1 MKRILLDENARL
13 QYELNTCPICGGK
26 HMFCTKDIDALRAR
40 IEVLTKALESSC
52 DEQRE
57 MLWEASGVGHG
68 CKRAIDAEAE
78 VDRLQKVVEWACSLA
93 LPGNTVSE
101 LRRRAKEG

>member
-1 MKRILLDENARL
+1 MTDEDRIYREEE
-13 QYELNTCPICGGK
+13 Q
-26 HMFCTKDIDALRAR
+26 LRAR
-40 IEVLTKALESSC
+40 VTVLEKALESSC

-78 VDRLQKVVEWACSLA
+78 VTKLRNQIKKLKRKVKELEKDAIWCGDDRV
-93 LPGNTVSE
+93 
-101 LRRRAKEG
+101 R